1 MGKRCLP
8 SYNKEIKS
16 VTIGKR
22 QAVLAVIAEHP
33 DRRPQSTLAAQI
45 GSADDA
51 RLARAVIED
60 LADRFGRP
68 EAACSMLWCVPPQDV
83 ADFAAVTGGVG
94 EIVGVLAPDP
104 CARWNASAKAA
115 FDRGF
120 THVALMGLDA
130 PHVSNDVVYSAL
142 GQVDQYG
149 LAFGA
154 GDRGTIYLAAVNRP
168 TDLFADVDFDGP
180 DAATD
185 LLVAASKRGLS
196 CAPLVGNFS
205 VRDAADL
212 TRLAAYFSRH
222 KVVESKNTQA
232 VVAEI
237 IASFKGEHDQS
248 LADHKGRPHSAP
260 SEASTE
266 PHSEGRPHRT
276 SSTER

>member
-1 MGKRCLP
+1 
-8 SYNKEIKS
+8 

-33 DRRPQSTLAAQI
+33 DRRPSSTLAGHI
-45 GSADDA
+45 GRADDA

-60 LADRFGRP
+60 LAERFGRP
-68 EAACSMLWCVPPQDV
+68 EAACSLLWCVPPEDA
-83 ADFAAVTGGVG
+83 ADFAGVTRGAG
-94 EIVGVLAPDP
+94 EIAGISAADTG
-104 CARWNASAKAA
+104 ARWNASAQAA
-115 FDRGF
+115 FERGF
-120 THVALMGLDA
+120 SHVALMALDA
-130 PHVSNDVVYSAL
+130 PHVPNDVVYTAL

-154 GDRGTIYLAAVNRP
+154 GDRGTIYLAAINSP
-168 TDLFADVDFDGP
+168 TDLFAEVDFEGS

-212 TRLAAYFSRH
+212 TRLAAYFNRH
-222 KVVESKNTQA
+222 KRVESTRTQV

-237 IASFKGEHDQS
+237 LAS
-248 LADHKGRPHSAP
+248 LADHKRRPH
-260 SEASTE
+260 TI
-266 PHSEGRPHRT
+266 
-276 SSTER
+276 SSQGGEQR

>member
-1 MGKRCLP
+1 M
-8 SYNKEIKS
+8 
-16 VTIGKR
+16 TIGKR

-33 DRRPQSTLAAQI
+33 DRRLPSALSAQI
-45 GSADDA
+45 GKDEDA

-60 LADRFGRP
+60 IADRFGRA
-68 EAACSMLWCVPPQDV
+68 EAACSLLWCVPPQDA
-83 ADFAAVTGGVG
+83 ADFAEVTGGAG
-94 EIVGVLAPDP
+94 EIAGVPATDAG
-104 CARWNASAKAA
+104 ARWNGAAQAA

-130 PHVSNDVVYSAL
+130 PHVPNDVVYSAL

-154 GDRGTIYLAAVNRP
+154 GDRGTIYLAAINAP
-168 TDLFADVDFDGP
+168 TDLFAEVDFAGA

-205 VRDAADL
+205 VREAADL
-212 TRLAAYFSRH
+212 GRLAAYFGRH
-222 KVVESKNTQA
+222 KVVESKRTHK

-237 IASFKGEHDQS
+237 LAAENVAAGEKS
-248 LADHKGRPHSAP
+248 ADHKGRPHSEFP
-260 SEASTE
+260 G
-266 PHSEGRPHRT
+266 PRNDGPHRDIT
-276 SSTER
+276 

>member
-1 MGKRCLP
+1 
-8 SYNKEIKS
+8 

-33 DRRPQSTLAAQI
+33 DRRPASVLATQI
-45 GSADDA
+45 GTTDDA
-51 RLARAVIED
+51 RFAHAVIED
-60 LADRFGRP
+60 LAERFGRP
-68 EAACSMLWCVPPQDV
+68 EAACSLLWCVPTQDE
-83 ADFAAVTGGVG
+83 ADFPAVTGGMG
-94 EIVGVLAPDP
+94 EIAGVSGSDAGT
-104 CARWNASAKAA
+104 RWNGSAKAA

-130 PHVSNDVVYSAL
+130 PHVSNDIVYSAL

-154 GDRGTIYLAAVNRP
+154 GDRGTIYLAAINRP
-168 TDLFADVDFDGP
+168 TDLFSDVEFNGN

-185 LLVAASKRGLS
+185 LLVAASQRGLS

-212 TRLAAYFSRH
+212 ERLAAYFGRH
-222 KVVESKNTQA
+222 KVVESKRTQA

-237 IASFKGEHDQS
+237 LAARKVGADQS
-248 LADHKGRPHSAP
+248 LADHKGLPHRDWASDACP
-260 SEASTE
+260 TTTEKNEAD
-266 PHSEGRPHRT
+266 HEGRHYK
-276 SSTER
+276 

>member
-1 MGKRCLP
+1 
-8 SYNKEIKS
+8 

-33 DRRPQSTLAAQI
+33 DRRPSSVLATQI
-45 GSADDA
+45 GTADDA

-60 LADRFGRP
+60 LAERFGRP
-68 EAACSMLWCVPPQDV
+68 EAACSLLWCVPPQDE
-83 ADFAAVTGGVG
+83 ADFADVTRGFG
-94 EIVGVLAPDP
+94 EIAAVFASDP
-104 CARWNASAKAA
+104 GTRWNGSAKAA

-120 THVALMGLDA
+120 THVALMGLDS
-130 PHVSNDVVYSAL
+130 PHVSNDIVYSAL

-154 GDRGTIYLAAVNRP
+154 GDRGTIYLAAINRP
-168 TDLFADVDFDGP
+168 TDLFSDVDFDGD

-205 VRDAADL
+205 VRNAADIA
-212 TRLAAYFSRH
+212 RLHAYFNRH
-222 KVVESKNTQA
+222 KVVESKRTQA

-237 IASFKGEHDQS
+237 VSNLEAEGNQG
-248 LADHKGRPHSAP
+248 LADHKGRPHR
-260 SEASTE
+260 
-266 PHSEGRPHRT
+266 EGRPHK
-276 SSTER
+276 

>member
-1 MGKRCLP
+1 VGERCSP
-8 SYNKEIKS
+8 YYKKEFIS

-33 DRRPQSTLAAQI
+33 DRRSPSALAAQI
-45 GSADDA
+45 GIADDA

-68 EAACSMLWCVPPQDV
+68 EAACSLLWCVPPQDG
-83 ADFAAVTGGVG
+83 ADFAGVTGGAG
-94 EIVGVLAPDP
+94 EIVGVSAQNAG
-104 CARWNASAKAA
+104 ARWNGSAQAA

-120 THVALMGLDA
+120 SHVALMGLDA
-130 PHVSNDVVYSAL
+130 PHVPNDVVYSAL

-154 GDRGTIYLAAVNRP
+154 GDRGTIYLAAINAP
-168 TDLFADVDFDGP
+168 TGLFEDVDFEGG

-212 TRLAAYFSRH
+212 GRLAAYFGRH
-222 KVVESKNTQA
+222 KRIESTRTQT
-232 VVAEI
+232 VVADI
-237 IASFKGEHDQS
+237 
-248 LADHKGRPHSAP
+248 LAATGGAQR
-260 SEASTE
+260 
-266 PHSEGRPHRT
+266 
-276 SSTER
+276 

>member
-1 MGKRCLP
+1 
-8 SYNKEIKS
+8 

-33 DRRPQSTLAAQI
+33 DRRSPSVLATQI
-45 GSADDA
+45 GTAADA
-51 RLARAVIED
+51 RFARAVIED
-60 LADRFGRP
+60 FADRFGKA
-68 EAACSMLWCVPPQDV
+68 EAACSLMWCVPPQD
-83 ADFAAVTGGVG
+83 ATDFGAMTGGAG
-94 EIVGVLAPDP
+94 EIIGIDGADTG
-104 CARWNASAKAA
+104 ARWNASARAA

-120 THVALMGLDA
+120 THVALMALDA
-130 PHVSNDVVYSAL
+130 PHVPNDDIYTAL

-154 GDRGTIYLAAVNRP
+154 GDRGTFYLAAIHEP

-212 TRLAAYFSRH
+212 KRLAAYFGRH
-222 KVVESKNTQA
+222 KRVESKRTQA
-232 VVAEI
+232 AVAEI
-237 IASFKGEHDQS
+237 LANVTIESEQS
-248 LADHKGRPHSAP
+248 LADHKSRHYKEPADHKGRPHSAETK
-260 SEASTE
+260 S
-266 PHSEGRPHRT
+266 
-276 SSTER
+276 

>member
-1 MGKRCLP
+1 M
-8 SYNKEIKS
+8 
-16 VTIGKR
+16 TIGKR

-33 DRRPQSTLAAQI
+33 DRRPPSVLSAQI
-45 GSADDA
+45 GSAHDA

-68 EAACSMLWCVPPQDV
+68 EAACSLLWCVPQQDA
-83 ADFAAVTGGVG
+83 ADFANVTGGAS
-94 EIVGVLAPDP
+94 EIVGIAAPSTG
-104 CARWNASAKAA
+104 ARWNGSARAA

-120 THVALMGLDA
+120 THVALMALDA
-130 PHVSNDVVYSAL
+130 PHVPNDVVYAAL

-154 GDRGTIYLAAVNRP
+154 GDRGTIYLAAINAP
-168 TDLFADVDFDGP
+168 TDLFADVDFASS

-222 KVVESKNTQA
+222 KRVESKRTQT

-237 IASFKGEHDQS
+237 LAALQAEGDTNA
-248 LADHKGRPHSAP
+248 ADHKGRHYRA
-260 SEASTE
+260 E
-266 PHSEGRPHRT
+266 PHS
-276 SSTER
+276 

>member
-1 MGKRCLP
+1 
-8 SYNKEIKS
+8 

-33 DRRPQSTLAAQI
+33 DRRPPSALSAQI
-45 GSADDA
+45 GKAEDA
-51 RLARAVIED
+51 RFARAVIED
-60 LADRFGRP
+60 IANRFGRT
-68 EAACSMLWCVPPQDV
+68 EAACSLLWCVSPQD
-83 ADFAAVTGGVG
+83 ADDFSELTGGAG
-94 EIVGVLAPDP
+94 EVASVNAQDAG
-104 CARWNASAKAA
+104 ARWDACAQAA

-130 PHVSNDVVYSAL
+130 PHVPNDVVYSAL

-154 GDRGTIYLAAVNRP
+154 GDRGTIYLAAVNAP
-168 TDLFADVDFDGP
+168 SGLFEDVDFSGD

-212 TRLAAYFSRH
+212 ARLAAYFGRH
-222 KVVESKNTQA
+222 KVVESTRTRT
-232 VVAEI
+232 VVEEI
-237 IASFKGEHDQS
+237 LAAGGGSADHKGRHYSEGS
-248 LADHKGRPHSAP
+248 ADHKGRPHS
-260 SEASTE
+260 
-266 PHSEGRPHRT
+266 EGRPQ
-276 SSTER
+276 S